1 MILSNHYLVVCL
13 NLKVSSMEYMDTC
26 FKGIGFR
33 YFKQNLDF
41 NFDRQKN
48 MIKKKDSIKDDKLSF
63 LTIISYV

>member
-1 MILSNHYLVVCL
+1 
-13 NLKVSSMEYMDTC
+13 MEYMDTC